1 MKFAPVLALSLA
13 LLSVPILAASQGA
26 AGDTAGKT
34 SAGLTYTQPKDWTA
48 ATRGPVTVF
57 EAPEGNLSVAI
68 VEVGA
73 AANAQEAASRAWKLY
88 RADAARTVRMSIAA
102 APENGWDER
111 MSISY
116 ETSPNERVTVSAMSM
131 RTGSSWTVLI
141 AEGSE
146 SIANKRGAAVALLQR
161 SLRPAGYQP
170 ENFAGVKAQRL
181 TPERVQALRDFV
193 TQSAHEL
200 AVPGVGL
207 AFIDQGKVVWQ
218 GGVGTREIGKDE
230 PADAHT
236 KFMIAS
242 NTKGMSTLLLS
253 VLADEGK
260 LRWDQKVV
268 DLYPTFRLGDDAT
281 TQAVLVRH
289 LVCACTGLPRKDLSF
304 ILANSGAPASD
315 TFVRLAK
322 TQPTSK
328 FGELY
333 QYSNLMA
340 AAAGYLGGSLAYP
353 HMELGAAYDKAMQTR
368 IFGPLGMGDT
378 TFDFKKA
385 ESGNWAHPHGYDIN
399 GNMVEMSNQFNHLIP
414 PYRPAGGAWS
424 SAADVARY
432 VLLELGKG
440 VIDGKRVVSEA
451 NILERRRH
459 GVPTGEDAWY
469 GMGLMDHIVSGV
481 SVVTHGG
488 TLQGFHSQFFAL
500 PDSGIGL
507 VILTNADTGPAM
519 FDPLLH
525 RLFELIYNAKP
536 QAAQQVAVAATR
548 LKAQIRDR
556 HARLTIPGDPAVFAG
571 LAKHYRNPEDDG
583 DIVLSQRDGV
593 QWIKAG
599 FVEGP
604 VATRKNADGS
614 VSIVSIAPG
623 NIGVDAI
630 VSGKNGVRTL
640 TVRDSQ
646 HEYIYTEVR

>member
-1 MKFAPVLALSLA
+1 MKFAPALALSLA
-13 LLSVPILAASQGA
+13 LLSVPIIAVSQGA
-26 AGDTAGKT
+26 AADTPGKT
-34 SAGLTYTQPKDWTA
+34 SAGLIFTQPKEWTA
-48 ATRGPVTVF
+48 DTHGPVTLF
-57 EAPEGNLSVAI
+57 KAPEGNLSVAV
-68 VEVGA
+68 VEVGT
-73 AANAQEAASRAWKLY
+73 AANAQEAAAKAWTLY
-88 RADAARTVRMSIAA
+88 RPDAARTVRMSSAG

-111 MSISY
+111 VSIAY
-116 ETSPNERVTVSAMSM
+116 ETSPNERATVSAMAM
-131 RTGSSWTVLI
+131 RTASSWTVVI

-146 SIANKRGAAVALLQR
+146 ATANKRAAAVSVLQR
-161 SLRPAGYQP
+161 SLRPAGYKP
-170 ENFAGVKAQRL
+170 ENFAGVAAQRL
-181 TPERVQALRDFV
+181 TPEKIQALRDFV

-200 AVPGVGL
+200 EVPGVGL

-230 PADAHT
+230 PVDART

-260 LRWDQKVV
+260 LRWDEKVV
-268 DLYPTFRLGDDAT
+268 DIYPTFRLGDDAT

-304 ILANSGAPASD
+304 ILANAGAPASD

-340 AAAGYLGGSLAYP
+340 AAAGYIGGALAYP

-368 IFGPLGMGDT
+368 IFGPLGMRDT
-378 TFDFKKA
+378 TFDFKKG
-385 ESGNWAHPHGYDIN
+385 ESGDWAHPHGYDIN

-424 SAADVARY
+424 SAADMARY
-432 VLLELGKG
+432 VQLELGKG

-451 NILERRRH
+451 NILERRRR
-459 GVPTGEDAWY
+459 GVSTGEDAWY
-469 GMGLMDHIVSGV
+469 GMGLMEHIVSGV

-488 TLQGFHSQFFAL
+488 TLQGFHSTFFAL

-507 VILTNADTGPAM
+507 VILTNADTGPSM

-525 RLFELIYNAKP
+525 RLFELVYNAKP
-536 QAAQQVAVAATR
+536 LATQQVAVAARR
-548 LKAQIRDR
+548 LKAQNSARR
-556 HARLTIPGDPAVFAG
+556 ARLTIPGDPAVFAS

-583 DIVLSQRDGV
+583 EIILSQREGTE
-593 QWIKAG
+593 WIKAG
-599 FVEGP
+599 FVDGP

-614 VSIVSIAPG
+614 VSIVSVGPG

-630 VSGKNGVRTL
+630 VAEKSGVRTL

-646 HEYIYTEVR
+646 HEYVYTEVR